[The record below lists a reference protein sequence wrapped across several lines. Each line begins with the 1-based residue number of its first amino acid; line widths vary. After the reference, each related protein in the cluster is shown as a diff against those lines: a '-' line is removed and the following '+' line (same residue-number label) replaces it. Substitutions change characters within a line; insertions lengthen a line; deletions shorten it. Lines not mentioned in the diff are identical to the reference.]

1 MNKYLI
7 LAAAWLAPFTVYA
20 ATFEAHARVSHVEP
34 VYYTVKEPVTTTQEI
49 CRIEQVPVYDE
60 QQREASTADV
70 AAGAIFGGLIGNSVG
85 GGSGKD
91 AATIIGAIVGADI
104 AKKSKTEKRIVGY
117 RNVEVCEMVETNNR
131 YKTRQELSHTIV
143 TASYNGVEFTY
154 SVYGKTAED
163 IGVGDRVPVTVTVT
177 VTPR

>member
-7 LAAAWLAPFTVYA
+7 LVAAWLAPFTVYA
-20 ATFEAHARVSHVEP
+20 ASVDTFARVVKVDP
-34 VYYTVKEPVTTTQEI
+34 VYYTIQEPVSQSQEV
-49 CRIEQVPVYDE
+49 CRIHQEPVYDE
-60 QQREASTADV
+60 QQGKASTADV

-117 RNVEVCEMVETNNR
+117 RNVEVCEMVTTQSGVIT
-131 YKTRQELSHTIV
+131 KKELAYNIV
-143 TASYNGVEFTY
+143 TASYNGIELTY
-154 SVYGKTAED
+154 QTEQHVRLGTQ
-163 IGVGDRVPVTVTVT
+163 VPVTVTVT
-177 VTPR
+177 PR